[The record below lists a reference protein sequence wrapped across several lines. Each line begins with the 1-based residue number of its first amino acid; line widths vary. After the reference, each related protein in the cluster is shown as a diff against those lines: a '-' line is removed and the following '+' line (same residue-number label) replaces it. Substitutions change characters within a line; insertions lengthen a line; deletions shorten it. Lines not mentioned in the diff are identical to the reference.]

1 MAWIRSDSSEN
12 MVLAVER
19 RLTQLAAKST
29 PGTVR
34 RDSTQSSPARK
45 VRITADIDNER
56 MELAEERR
64 RLNEAMAAHAAM
76 SYDGK
81 HSDHAGGSGSW
92 SGTRRVHRGSASS
105 GRAGVRSGCTQQ
117 ERAQPC
123 RRRRLGRRWRRLFC
137 A

>member
-45 VRITADIDNER
+45 VRITTVIDNER

-64 RLNEAMAAHAAM
+64 RLNEAMAAHAVMMANIPTM
-76 SYDGK
+76 PVGAAAGAAPAVYTGGLPPPGMPMFGVHAARATSEFEFD
-81 HSDHAGGSGSW
+81 SDSDVS
-92 SGTRRVHRGSASS
+92 
-105 GRAGVRSGCTQQ
+105 
-117 ERAQPC
+117 
-123 RRRRLGRRWRRLFC
+123 
-137 A
+137 